1 MCVAAR
7 AAAQSVMTR
16 WAREPSKDSTV
27 ITSQRIVPL
36 NGEGE
41 VRAPTQYIVSAV
53 PP

>member
-1 MCVAAR
+1 VAAR

-41 VRAPTQYIVSAV
+41 VRAPVSSSAHPV
-53 PP
+53 YS